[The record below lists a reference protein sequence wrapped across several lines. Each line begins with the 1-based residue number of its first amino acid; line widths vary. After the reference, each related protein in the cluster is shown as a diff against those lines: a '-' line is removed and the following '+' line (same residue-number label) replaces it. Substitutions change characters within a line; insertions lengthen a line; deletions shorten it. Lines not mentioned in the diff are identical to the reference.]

1 MIFSTMKTQPALL
14 LIGLA
19 LASCLVGQTPVEQ
32 AVAALKSGDLAT
44 AESLLT
50 PLTTGDQPDPAAL
63 QQLSLVR
70 LRQNKA
76 ADAVALADQAVKLAP
91 TQAGAHATLGQA
103 LSQRI
108 GEVGFMQQAMI
119 AGRMR
124 KAFEKAVELDPN
136 HLGGLI
142 GLSRYYTNAPE
153 IAGGSPAK
161 AREFAQRIRQLNP
174 VLGETELGNIAE
186 KQEDSATALTHYEAL
201 AKLQSDHGWPHYLCG
216 RMLVQLG
223 RKDEA
228 RTRFETA
235 LRNDPKLEAAHK
247 ALAEL
252 EQPAG

>member
-1 MIFSTMKTQPALL
+1 MTLPMKTALL
-14 LIGLA
+14 ILLSVATA
-19 LASCLVGQTPVEQ
+19 LAAMADSPVQQ
-32 AVAALKSGDLAT
+32 AVAALKAGDLTT

-50 PLTTGDQPDPAAL
+50 PLTVGEKPDPAAL
-63 QQLSLVR
+63 EQLSLVR
-70 LRQNKA
+70 LRQKRA
-76 ADAVALADQAVKLAP
+76 ADAVAFAERAVKLAP
-91 TQAGAHATLGQA
+91 DQAGLHATLGQA

-124 KAFEKAVELDPN
+124 KAFEKAAELDPN
-136 HLGGLI
+136 HLGALI

-161 AREFAQRIRQLNP
+161 ARDYAQRVRQLNP
-174 VLGETELGNIAE
+174 ALGETELGNIAE
-186 KQEDSATALTHYEAL
+186 KQEDFAAALTHYEAL
-201 AKLQSDHGWPHYLCG
+201 AGLQADHGWPHYLCG
-216 RMLVQLG
+216 RMLAQLG

-235 LRNDPKLEAAHK
+235 LRQDPKLEAAQK

-252 EQPAG
+252 APPAGG

>member
-1 MIFSTMKTQPALL
+1 MKTTLLALL
-14 LIGLA
+14 VFAAALGA
-19 LASCLVGQTPVEQ
+19 LAQTPAEQ
-32 AVAALKSGDLAT
+32 AAAALKSGDLAT

-50 PLTTGDQPDPAAL
+50 PLTAGDQPDPAAL
-63 QQLSLVR
+63 QQLSVVR
-70 LRQNKA
+70 LRQNRA
-76 ADAVALADQAVKLAP
+76 ADAVALAERAVKLAP
-91 TQAGAHATLGQA
+91 DQAGAHATLGQA

-124 KAFEKAVELDPN
+124 KAFEKAAELDPQ
-136 HLGGLI
+136 HLGALI

-161 AREFAQRIRQLNP
+161 ARDYAQRVHQLNP

-186 KQEDSATALTHYEAL
+186 KQEDFATALTHYEAL
-201 AKLQSDHGWPHYLCG
+201 AKLRETHGWPHYLCG

-235 LRNDPKLEAAHK
+235 LRHDPKLEAAQK

-252 EQPAG
+252 TQPAG

>member
-1 MIFSTMKTQPALL
+1 MKPVLLTLLSLATAL
-14 LIGLA
+14 GA
-19 LASCLVGQTPVEQ
+19 VAGTPVEQ
-32 AVAALKSGDLAT
+32 AAAALKSGDLAT

-50 PLTTGDQPDPAAL
+50 PLTSGENPDPTAL

-76 ADAVALADQAVKLAP
+76 AEAVALADRAVKLAP
-91 TQAGAHATLGQA
+91 GQAGLHATLGQA

-108 GEVGFMQQAMI
+108 GEVGFMQQAII

-124 KAFEKAVELDPN
+124 KAFEKTVELDPT

-153 IAGGSPAK
+153 IAGGSPEK
-161 AREFAQRIRQLNP
+161 AREFATRIRQLNP
-174 VLGETELGNIAE
+174 ALGETELGNIAE
-186 KQEDSATALTHYEAL
+186 KQEDFTEALARYEAL
-201 AKLQSDHGWPHYLCG
+201 AALQPTHGWPQYLCG
-216 RMLVQLG
+216 RMLVQLN

-235 LRNDPKLEAAHK
+235 LRNDPKLEAAQK
-247 ALAEL
+247 ALTEL
-252 EQPAG
+252 SQPAG

>member
-1 MIFSTMKTQPALL
+1 MKTSVLL
-14 LIGLA
+14 LLLLA
-19 LASCLVGQTPVEQ
+19 TALGSAAQTPVEQ
-32 AVAALKSGDLAT
+32 ATAALKAGDLAT
-44 AESLLT
+44 ADSLLS
-50 PLTTGDQPDPAAL
+50 PLAAGEKPDPAVL

-70 LRQNKA
+70 LRQNRA
-76 ADAVALADQAVKLAP
+76 AEAVALAERAVKLAP
-91 TQAGAHATLGQA
+91 DQAGAHASLGQA

-124 KAFEKAVELDPN
+124 KAFEKAAELDPQ
-136 HLGGLI
+136 HLGALI

-153 IAGGSPAK
+153 IAGGSPVK
-161 AREFAQRIRQLNP
+161 AREYALRVHQLNP
-174 VLGETELGNIAE
+174 VLGESELGNIAE
-186 KQEDSATALTHYEAL
+186 KQEDFATALTHYEAL
-201 AKLQSDHGWPHYLCG
+201 AKLQADHGRPHYLCG

-235 LRNDPKLEAAHK
+235 LRHDPKLEAAQK

-252 EQPAG
+252 TQPAS